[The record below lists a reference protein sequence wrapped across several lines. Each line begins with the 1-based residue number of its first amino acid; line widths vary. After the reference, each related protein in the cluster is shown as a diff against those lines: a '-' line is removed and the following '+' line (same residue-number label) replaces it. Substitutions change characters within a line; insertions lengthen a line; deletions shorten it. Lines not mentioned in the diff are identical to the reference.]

1 MFKTLGQFFSQLVSS
16 QAVERVEPVIVP
28 EEPEVQETV
37 NEEGTGNLTIRA
49 ISYDDDTGQIKI
61 DMDWD
66 EEFVNYLKRNGFTGA
81 TEESVVHKYVATLYQ
96 GMLARQQAEGK
107 DYE

>member
-1 MFKTLGQFFSQLVSS
+1 MFKKLKELFGS
-16 QAVERVEPVIVP
+16 APVERVEPVIIP
-28 EEPEVQETV
+28 EEPEVVEEV
-37 NEEGTGNLTIRA
+37 EEGTGNLTIRA

-66 EEFVNYLKRNGFTGA
+66 EAFVEYLKRNGFNGA
-81 TEESVVHKYVATLYQ
+81 TEESIVHKYVATLYQ

>member
-1 MFKTLGQFFSQLVSS
+1 MFQKLREFFSP
-16 QAVERVEPVIVP
+16 APAERVEPVIVP
-28 EEPEVQETV
+28 EEPEEVI
-37 NEEGTGNLTIRA
+37 EEGTGNLTIRA
-49 ISYDDDTGQIKI
+49 MSYDDETGQIKI

-66 EEFVNYLKRNGFTGA
+66 EEFVNYLKRNGFNGA
-81 TEESVVHKYVATLYQ
+81 TEEAIVHKYVATLYQ

>member
-1 MFKTLGQFFSQLVSS
+1 MFKKLKELFGS
-16 QAVERVEPVIVP
+16 APAERVEPVIVP
-28 EEPEVQETV
+28 EVPEVVEEV
-37 NEEGTGNLTIRA
+37 VEEGTGNLTIRA

-81 TEESVVHKYVATLYQ
+81 TEESIVHKYVATLYQ